1 MERPS
6 DEILSKVRKLL
17 ALGESPSEAEAASAL
32 AKAQSLLARYGLSV
46 QDVKDEASD
55 VVENSILEKK
65 RLRAWESHLVA
76 VVTKA
81 TFTRALHVTLSGVSR
96 VLIVGRPVN
105 AAAAAELFSYLH
117 LVVLKLGRAAGEK
130 VSHLESFKLGV
141 VHRVGER
148 LASNEPGVSG
158 AEGPWTANSES
169 SAKSRSDASGK
180 AKTKETRGGE
190 SSPGGFRPNAED
202 RQLAVAFSLET
213 SKENDAYIAEKYGKT
228 KSKRVGRRVE
238 PHSFHAGRAAGD
250 TVSLARQIAEPKKS
264 RR

>member
-46 QDVKDEASD
+46 QDVEDEGPE
-55 VVENSILEKK
+55 VVESPILEKK

-81 TFTRALHVTLSGVSR
+81 TFTRALHVTLSGASR
-96 VLIVGRPVN
+96 VLIIGRPVN

-117 LVVLKLGRAAGEK
+117 LVVLKLGRSAGER

-148 LASNEPGVSG
+148 LASNEPGVAG
-158 AEGPWTANSES
+158 AEGPWTAGSPPAAEGE
-169 SAKSRSDASGK
+169 AKPKKTRS
-180 AKTKETRGGE
+180 GE
-190 SSPGGFRPNAED
+190 SSQDGFCPNAED
-202 RQLAVAFSLET
+202 RQLVVAFSRET
-213 SKENDAYIAEKYGKT
+213 TKENDAYIADKYGKT

-250 TVSLARQIAEPKKS
+250 TVSLARQIAEPKK
-264 RR
+264 RRR